1 MERTKLTSIRLENE
15 IRDQVDKLAEKHIY
29 WKRSAVI
36 NNLLKAVLK
45 NFTDAQIYDMLC
57 AHRWRRNIVK
67 TDFTITDEL
76 GPLKY

>member
-15 IRDQVDKLAEKHIY
+15 IRDQIDQLAEKHSY

-36 NNLLKAVLK
+36 NNLLQAVLN
-45 NFTDAQIYDMLC
+45 NFDDGQIYNMLC
-57 AHRWRRNIVK
+57 TYRWRRNIVK

-76 GPLKY
+76 RPLK